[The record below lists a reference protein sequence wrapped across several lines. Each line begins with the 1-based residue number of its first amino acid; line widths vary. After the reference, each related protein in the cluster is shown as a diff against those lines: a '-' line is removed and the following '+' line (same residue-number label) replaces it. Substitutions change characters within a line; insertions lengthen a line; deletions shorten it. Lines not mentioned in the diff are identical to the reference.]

1 MKQTR
6 AWKLLDSYVGYKQF
20 EKYFSDQLSAP
31 IDVEGLRA
39 KALKLAQEHEPRG
52 DYRELIKA
60 LSDLDVVYDPVTLG
74 RVSSMIAFLTRTMFR
89 DVSGALPE
97 THRARIKAFHGPKFF
112 FVGHASYFDYAHT
125 AELARKIGETIPIM
139 HVCGSITTG
148 WVAKWL
154 QGFRCLEVPKN
165 LAPVQHR
172 AYSWFTASLADSGES
187 QAIFSRTSRYTVRSR
202 DGILREPYVPH
213 GVIAA
218 VKTTGRAL
226 VIPVAISYS
235 CIPEDAYLTAPRFF
249 PILSMLPLRKSLGL
263 PILFLLGKT
272 EKLLR
277 GLDLVFGEVSV
288 NLGEPFELA
297 DDNSLS
303 MQRISHKA
311 IEEIARNKLIH
322 PSQLM
327 AKAITGLD
335 KIHPKTIRQR
345 VEQEIE
351 GIQAFFERRYRK
363 EPPFHPVV
371 TADVDETIRRGLGT
385 LTVRSAVRKWPFRR
399 HYIPG
404 NLPLLNFY
412 AYHADRRIYPLRG
425 RNTLT
430 VINAGVWGYTLA
442 LHIGKNLLKKEDL
455 SEHSLILYDSREDLI
470 ERLTVEGYHPWH
482 FKEVAL
488 PRSVR
493 PEADLR
499 AAIGDTSLILVVTP
513 SKYFHALIVK
523 IVEYAP
529 EGTDLIIA
537 TKGFIPETG
546 LLPCQTAQRE
556 LNRIGRKM
564 SVGALSGAN
573 LAHEIVYGG
582 AGVTQVACE
591 NYETFERL
599 RTLIETPRF
608 RVVYSRDVIGTAI
621 AAALKNVYAI
631 GFGVLEG
638 SKKVPENFLATY
650 ATLVTAEIRQFGLL
664 LGAIPETFDAE
675 SQVWMADLLATCRGG
690 RSATFG
696 RDLAEMDEKHGKSR
710 PALLLLDQYR
720 KKKIAIEGYEA
731 ARLAHRIATQRGFH
745 PPILG
750 EIYSILHGG
759 KQVDVDSFVEKCLDA
774 LGAKATSSIPS
785 VVRHRTTR

>member
-1 MKQTR
+1 MKQPR
-6 AWKLLDSYVGYKQF
+6 AWKLLDSYAGYRQF
-20 EKYFSDQLSAP
+20 EKYFSDDVPGL
-31 IDVEGLRA
+31 IDVEGLRS
-39 KALKLAQEHEPRG
+39 KALRLAQEHEPRG

-60 LSDLDVVYDPVTLG
+60 LSDLDIAYDPVIMSH
-74 RVSSMIAFLTRTMFR
+74 SSPMLTFLTRTMFR
-89 DVSGALPE
+89 DVSGKLPDTYVTRVKE
-97 THRARIKAFHGPKFF
+97 YKGPKFF
-112 FVGHASYFDYAHT
+112 FVGHTSYFDYTHT
-125 AELARKIGETIPIM
+125 AELARKIGEKIPIM

-154 QGFRCLEVPKN
+154 KAFRTLEVPKN

-172 AYSWFTASLADSGES
+172 AYAWFTASLADCGEP

-218 VKTTGRAL
+218 VKTTGKAL
-226 VIPVAISYS
+226 VIPLAISYS

-249 PILSMLPLRKSLGL
+249 PILSMLPLKKSLSL
-263 PILFLLGKT
+263 PILLLFGKT
-272 EKLLR
+272 EKFLR
-277 GLDLVFGEVSV
+277 GLDLVFGEVSA
-288 NLGEPFELA
+288 NIGEPFELT

-327 AKAITGLD
+327 ARVTTGLD
-335 KIHPKTIRQR
+335 KIHLKTIRQL

-351 GIQAFFERRYRK
+351 SIKAFFEKRYRK
-363 EPPFHPVV
+363 APPFHPVI
-371 TADVDETIRRGLGT
+371 TADLDETIRRGLST
-385 LTVRSAVRKWPFRR
+385 LSARSAIRKSPLRR
-399 HYIPG
+399 HYVPG

-430 VINAGVWGYTLA
+430 VVNAGVWGYTLA
-442 LHIGKNLLKKEDL
+442 LHIGKNLLKKEEL

-470 ERLTVEGYHPWH
+470 EKLTVEGHHPWH
-482 FKEVAL
+482 FKEAAL

-513 SKYFHALIVK
+513 SKYFHALILR
-523 IVEYAP
+523 IVEYAQ
-529 EGTDLIIA
+529 EGCDLIIA

-564 SVGALSGAN
+564 NVGALSGAN

-582 AGVTQVACE
+582 AGVTQIACE
-591 NYETFERL
+591 SYETFERL

-631 GFGVLEG
+631 GFGILEG

-650 ATLVTAEIRQFGLL
+650 ATLVTSEIRQFGLL
-664 LGAIPETFDAE
+664 LGAIPDTFDAE

-710 PALLLLDQYR
+710 PALLLLEQYR

-750 EIYSILHGG
+750 EIYAILHGG

-774 LGAKATSSIPS
+774 LGTKSAMSVPS
-785 VVRHRTTR
+785 VVRHRTNR